1 MPFIIIDQGGPAI
14 RHYQPPKAKGVNAI
28 HPSVAS
34 SQVETHEAVSPIRN
48 PYQGQHTLP
57 QKKVTI
63 AAEIMKHPVIS
74 LPAKSASIQNAKH
87 LLAEHHI
94 KHLPITQ
101 DGRLIAITSETDIL
115 RHQVST
121 SEYPNWILRKVFAA
135 TPTMDIRQLAHVM
148 FDEHIG
154 SMPIVDEEHQLIG
167 IVTRSDILRITSQ
180 YGPVEFWA

>member
-34 SQVETHEAVSPIRN
+34 SKVETQEAVSPVRN
-48 PYQGQHTLP
+48 PYQGQHSLP
-57 QKKVTI
+57 QKVTI
-63 AAEIMKHPVIS
+63 AAEIMKQPVVS
-74 LPAKSASIQNAKH
+74 LSYESASIQNAKAKLDQH
-87 LLAEHHI
+87 KV
-94 KHLPITQ
+94 KHLPITKN
-101 DGRLIAITSETDIL
+101 GRLFAITCETDIL
-115 RHQVST
+115 RHQVAP
-121 SEYPNWILRKVFAA
+121 SEFPHWIRPKVFAA

-154 SMPIVDEEHQLIG
+154 SMPIVDDEHRLIG